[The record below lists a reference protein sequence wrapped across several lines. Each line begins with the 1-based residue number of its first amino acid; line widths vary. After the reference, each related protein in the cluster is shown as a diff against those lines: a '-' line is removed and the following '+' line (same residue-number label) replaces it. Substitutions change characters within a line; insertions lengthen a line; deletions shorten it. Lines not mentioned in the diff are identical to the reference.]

1 MATTNEKYIKG
12 FNDGYLL
19 KEHNPD
25 LLKSILQSKSDNDY
39 FKGLSDGSKV
49 LKKEKIKTRLQE
61 LKKNTIPKDIE
72 R

>member
-12 FNDGYLL
+12 FNHGYYL
-19 KEHNPD
+19 KKYKPE

-39 FKGLSDGSKV
+39 FKGLTDASKTLEVSKV
-49 LKKEKIKTRLQE
+49 KRRLNE
-61 LKKNTIPKDIE
+61 LNRNNISKDIE